1 MLIVYVDDIGVIG
14 NDDQEIK
21 NLKTLF
27 GTEFEIKDLNELK
40 YFCEIEVAIS
50 KEGIVISPR
59 KYTLDFLKETGKL
72 KVKPTDTPI
81 KQNQKAY
88 QRTLES

>member
-1 MLIVYVDDIGVIG
+1 MVMLIVYVNDIGVIS

-27 GTEFEIKDLNELK
+27 GTEFEIKDLNALK

-50 KEGIVISPR
+50 KEGIVISPGSSQRSR
-59 KYTLDFLKETGKL
+59 KVESQ
-72 KVKPTDTPI
+72 TD
-81 KQNQKAY
+81 QHSY
-88 QRTLES
+88 